1 VTHLETRLKFLLTYP
16 LLFKFLFF
24 ITLVTV
30 PILNSISTDF
40 NSLYVLTVI
49 LFGVAFSK
57 SSRWFLFLSCS
68 LIVIIRQLVFIEY
81 EQPLA
86 FLIRLFVYL
95 TVTFISSEVTKQLF
109 EIKRQKTEL
118 IMALAKSLDSR
129 DTYTGNHSEDVANY
143 SSLIAK
149 EMGLSKTQC
158 ASIFIGGL
166 LHDIGKIGIPES
178 ILTKESALT
187 AKEYEIIK
195 QHPLIGYETIKHVT
209 FLKKDEILDMV
220 LHHHERYD
228 GKGYPHRLKGEEIP
242 LSSRILAIADSFDAM
257 TSKRNYRNALDL
269 EAVMVEFTSN
279 KGKQFDPIIVDIFL
293 SMLEKDVTGTIFAN
307 HSDKEN
313 AKNNQSC
320 EP

>member
-1 VTHLETRLKFLLTYP
+1 VTHLETRMKFLLSYP
-16 LLFKFLFF
+16 HLFKVLFF

-40 NSLYVLTVI
+40 NSLYVLIVI
-49 LFGVAFSK
+49 LFGVAFSN

-68 LIVIIRQLVFIEY
+68 LVVIIRQIIFVEY

-86 FLIRLFVYL
+86 FLIRLLVYL

-118 IMALAKSLDSR
+118 ILALAKSLDSR

-143 SSLIAK
+143 SSLIAN

-158 ASIFIGGL
+158 ASIFTGGL

-178 ILTKESALT
+178 ILTKESTLT
-187 AKEYEIIK
+187 AQEYEIIK

-209 FLKKDEILDMV
+209 FLRKDEILDMV

-228 GKGYPHRLKGEEIP
+228 GNGYPHRLKGEEIP
-242 LSSRILAIADSFDAM
+242 LSSRILAVADSFDAM
-257 TSKRNYRNALDL
+257 TSKRNYRDALDL
-269 EAVMVEFTSN
+269 ESAINEITLN
-279 KGKQFDPIIVDIFL
+279 KGKQFDPKIADTFL
-293 SMLEKDVTGTIFAN
+293 SMLKKDESGKFISSQLYKKI
-307 HSDKEN
+307 HK
-313 AKNNQSC
+313 
-320 EP
+320 

>member
-1 VTHLETRLKFLLTYP
+1 METRLKFLLTYP

-40 NSLYVLTVI
+40 NSLYVLMVI

-68 LIVIIRQLVFIEY
+68 LIVIIRQFVFVEY

-86 FLIRLFVYL
+86 FLIRLLVYL

-118 IMALAKSLDSR
+118 IMVLAKSLDSR

-178 ILTKESALT
+178 ILTKASTLT

-242 LSSRILAIADSFDAM
+242 LASRILAIADSFDAM

-269 EAVMVEFTSN
+269 EAVMVEITSN
-279 KGKQFDPIIVDIFL
+279 KGTQFDPIIVDIFI
-293 SMLEKDVTGTIFAN
+293 SMLKKDVTGTIFAN
-307 HSDKEN
+307 HSDK
-313 AKNNQSC
+313 KSG
-320 EP
+320 